1 MSRTPSVLKTYEQYR
16 PQMKTGDLI
25 AFSGNAGFS
34 HVIKWATRSPYSHVG
49 IVLKA
54 EMGSGFGDSIL
65 LIESTLQ
72 TTVLDANNKQAIKG
86 MQMHWLSKRI
96 DLYNGSVYWLQLKA
110 PMAPEKK
117 AQMEAW
123 LRETHNQ
130 KVSYDYLQI
139 YNAAIDW
146 FDELGLSN
154 QPDFST
160 LFCSELV
167 AKALQIGGVIDPNI
181 NPSEKTPD
189 DVVNFI
195 CYDQPVL
202 LKSIDLVK
210 KQEPSGLW
218 GYIQKFLS
226 SLLASPES
234 ESQSSPTETN
244 SLPSSEVSPSASVS
258 EASPTSAQSQTNI
271 IPRIPSN
278 LEVYEQYRPQMQT
291 GDLIAFSGNA
301 GFSKVIKWATKSDYS
316 HVGIVVKSD
325 LGNGFGD
332 DSILI
337 IESTLATSLLDANN
351 KQAIKGVQMHWLSK
365 RIDMYN
371 GSVSWLGLKNPINP
385 VKKAEMEAWLRET
398 HNNKVPYD
406 HVQIYNAAI
415 DWFDELGLS
424 NQPEFSTLFCSELV
438 AKALKI
444 AGVIDP
450 SINPSEQTP
459 DDVIKYPCFKDA
471 VVLKA

>member
-1 MSRTPSVLKTYEQYR
+1 MSRTPSTLKNYEQYR
-16 PQMKTGDLI
+16 TQMKTGDLI

-34 HVIKWATRSPYSHVG
+34 HVIKWATRSHYSHVG

-65 LIESTLQ
+65 VIESTLQ
-72 TTVLDANNKQAIKG
+72 TTVLDASKQAIKG
-86 MQMHWLSKRI
+86 IQMHWLSKRI
-96 DLYNGSVYWLQLKA
+96 DLYDGSVYWLQLKA
-110 PMAPEKK
+110 PMAPEKQ
-117 AQMEAW
+117 AEMEAW

-139 YNAAIDW
+139 YGAAIDW
-146 FDELGLSN
+146 FDELGLTN

-160 LFCSELV
+160 IFCSELV
-167 AKALQIGGVIDPNI
+167 AKALQIGGAIDPNI

-189 DVVNFI
+189 DVVKFI
-195 CYDQPVL
+195 CYDEPIL
-202 LKSIDLVK
+202 LKSTDLVK

-218 GYIQKFLS
+218 GYIQKFFS
-226 SLLASPES
+226 FLLASLEPEP
-234 ESQSSPTETN
+234 QSSPTEN
-244 SLPSSEVSPSASVS
+244 SLPSSEGYSPSS
-258 EASPTSAQSQTNI
+258 ESESSPNSAQSEQYI
-271 IPRIPSN
+271 IPRTPSN
-278 LEVYEQYRPQMQT
+278 LEIYEQYRSQMQT
-291 GDLIAFSGNA
+291 GDLIAFSGNG
-301 GFSKVIKWATKSDYS
+301 GFSNVIKWATKSDYS

-337 IESTLATSLLDANN
+337 IESTLETTVLDANN
-351 KQAIKGVQMHWLSK
+351 KQVIKGVQMHWLSK

-385 VKKAEMEAWLRET
+385 VKKAEMETWLRET
-398 HNNKVPYD
+398 HNNKVAYD
-406 HVQIYNAAI
+406 NVQIYNAAL

-444 AGVIDP
+444 AGAIDP

-459 DDVIKYPCFKDA
+459 DDAIEYPCFKDA

>member
-1 MSRTPSVLKTYEQYR
+1 MSRTPSTLKNYEQYR

-34 HVIKWATRSPYSHVG
+34 HVIKWATRSHYSHVG

-65 LIESTLQ
+65 VIESTLQ
-72 TTVLDANNKQAIKG
+72 TTVLDASKQAIKG
-86 MQMHWLSKRI
+86 IQMHWLSKRI
-96 DLYNGSVYWLQLKA
+96 DLYDGSVYWLQLKA
-110 PMAPEKK
+110 PMAPEKQ
-117 AQMEAW
+117 AEMEAW

-139 YNAAIDW
+139 YGAAIDW
-146 FDELGLSN
+146 FDELGLTN

-160 LFCSELV
+160 IFCSELV
-167 AKALQIGGVIDPNI
+167 AKALQIGGAIDPNI

-189 DVVNFI
+189 DVVKFI
-195 CYDQPVL
+195 CYDEPIL
-202 LKSIDLVK
+202 LESTDLVK

-218 GYIQKFLS
+218 GYIQKFFS
-226 SLLASPES
+226 VLLASLDPEP
-234 ESQSSPTETN
+234 QSSPTEN
-244 SLPSSEVSPSASVS
+244 SLPSSEGSSPSS
-258 EASPTSAQSQTNI
+258 ESESSPNSAQSEQYI
-271 IPRIPSN
+271 IPRNPSN
-278 LEVYEQYRPQMQT
+278 LEIYEQYRSQMQT
-291 GDLIAFSGNA
+291 GDLIAFSGNG
-301 GFSKVIKWATKSDYS
+301 GFSNVIKWATKSDYS

-337 IESTLATSLLDANN
+337 IESTLETTVLDANN
-351 KQAIKGVQMHWLSK
+351 KQVIKGVQMHWLSK

-371 GSVSWLGLKNPINP
+371 GSVSWLGLKNPLNP
-385 VKKAEMEAWLRET
+385 HKKAEMEAWLRET
-398 HNNKVPYD
+398 HNQKVRYD
-406 HVQIYNAAI
+406 YLQIYNAAI

-444 AGVIDP
+444 AGAIDP

-459 DDVIKYPCFKDA
+459 DDAIEYPCFKDA